1 MLSILIN
8 LLLAVHVIVSLL
20 IVLIVLMQRPKNEG
34 LGAAFGGGMTDN
46 MFGAQTTHVLAKI
59 TRWLGGLFFI
69 LTLTLSVLYAK
80 QSREED
86 AVSQKL
92 RSAPVPA
99 AAATPAVSPSPG
111 VPAPG
116 LQSIS
121 AETFEP
127 APAEAEIT
135 PAPTETDSATPV
147 PIEAAT
153 PAPAPAEPV
162 EVPDASDTP
171 ARPDATPAS

>member
-20 IVLIVLMQRPKNEG
+20 IVLITLMQRPKNEG
-34 LGAAFGGGMTDN
+34 LGAAFGGGMTEN
-46 MFGAQTTHVLAKI
+46 MFGAQTTNVLAKG
-59 TRWLGGLFFI
+59 TRWLGGLFFL
-69 LTLTLSVLYAK
+69 LTLTLSVLYAN

-92 RSAPVPA
+92 RTAPAPVV
-99 AAATPAVSPSPG
+99 TPAVSPSPG

-127 APAEAEIT
+127 SPSPAVETAPETEIPEAVAPVETPAAAAEATTPAEF
-135 PAPTETDSATPV
+135 PV
-147 PIEAAT
+147 AT
-153 PAPAPAEPV
+153 PAVEAPAAPE
-162 EVPDASDTP
+162 
-171 ARPDATPAS
+171 ATPAS